1 MSIERLAKIKL
12 RSQMNIFIARTPYH
26 VMLAHAVCMA
36 ECDSGSVDEYQATLI
51 YTGMSLD
58 AIESIISGT
67 CWADILHFCVRDNA
81 WTLRRSNAIGNWV
94 EQHFAGV
101 TVDTVHISDD
111 MNWRDQVLEYHLGA
125 RRRYLIEDGIGSY
138 YKAALTTRQFL
149 FRNTVLRSLHAG
161 KVRHFGA
168 VSQSRAHRYFAVDP
182 IAFPWIEDR
191 SNVRTVQS
199 ELRRFVSGAAM
210 QENLNPDTGAQPDL
224 YFLTQPL
231 YESEI
236 FSRAQDL
243 QQHRS
248 LASHFP
254 EARDVLVKKHPRE
267 LDDMFDAR
275 VAAIESALPKA
286 RVISTSNP
294 VPAELLAIRAKKN
307 ATFVSF
313 SSTALI
319 NIRHLRDDL
328 VVYFH
333 PVTIDES
340 IATLFSRLGIRKA
353 SERTG

>member
-1 MSIERLAKIKL
+1 
-12 RSQMNIFIARTPYH
+12 MNIFIARTPYH

-36 ECDSGSVDEYQATLI
+36 ERDTGSGDDYRAILI
-51 YTGMSLD
+51 YTGTSLD
-58 AIESIISGT
+58 AIESIVST
-67 CWADILHFCVRDNA
+67 ACWADILHFCVRDSA
-81 WTLRRSNAIGNWV
+81 WTLRRSNAIGDWV

-101 TVDTVHISDD
+101 IVDTVHISDD

-125 RRRYLIEDGIGSY
+125 RRRYLVEDGVGSY
-138 YKAALTTRQFL
+138 YKATLTTRQLL
-149 FRNTVLRSLHAG
+149 FRNAILRSLLAG

-168 VSQSRAHRYFAVDP
+168 VSQSRAQRYFAVDF

-191 SNVRTVQS
+191 SKVCVVQS
-199 ELRRFVSGAAM
+199 ELRRFLSETAIPEERSPEA
-210 QENLNPDTGAQPDL
+210 ESRPDL

-248 LASHFP
+248 LASHFT

-267 LDDMFDAR
+267 LDHMFDAR
-275 VAAIESALPKA
+275 VAAIKSALPKA
-286 RVISTSNP
+286 RVISTSSQI
-294 VPAELLAIRAKKN
+294 PAELLAMRAKKN

-313 SSTALI
+313 NSTALI
-319 NIRHLRDDL
+319 NIRHLREDL
-328 VVYFH
+328 MVYFH

-340 IATLFSRLGIRKA
+340 FASLFSRLGIREV
-353 SERTG
+353 SEKVG